1 VIDKKAFRDLEIISS
16 CPSLEPRPPAR
27 FHPPW
32 RKIECNSMH
41 IGSHGKLI
49 CFIHA
54 DNSGERTI
62 PRKLYSEPE
71 SRNSF
76 LAGADPSAEGWTV
89 RLSPTICGVNIDQT
103 EIQFHLSRP
112 FEANTPHWDSQRHQA
127 ALSEMADRE
136 SKTTNENRTPEE
148 KPSTGWRTMSMS

>member
-1 VIDKKAFRDLEIISS
+1 
-16 CPSLEPRPPAR
+16 
-27 FHPPW
+27 
-32 RKIECNSMH
+32 MH
-41 IGSHGKLI
+41 IGSDGKLI
-49 CFIHA
+49 YFIHA

-103 EIQFHLSRP
+103 EIQLDPSRP
-112 FEANTPHWDSQRHQA
+112 FETNTPHWDSQRHQA
-127 ALSEMADRE
+127 APSEMADRV
-136 SKTTNENRTPEE
+136 SKTTNENRTTEE
-148 KPSTGWRTMSMS
+148 KPKSLSDLTNLRHMLVMGHERPLR